1 MVNYLYMCVLDCFFK
16 QGVWC
21 YALADYQ
28 QAEEMQ
34 PDDPAVRLRLGVLHN
49 TLGSLCFQDGSV
61 IKSHSLKLNEQNPDG
76 NSYLRW
82 FPESHS
88 RHIFSL
94 VHLLVKQIY
103 N

>member
-1 MVNYLYMCVLDCFFK
+1 MCVLDCFFK
-16 QGVWC
+16 QGEWC

-61 IKSHSLKLNEQNPDG
+61 IKSQRLKLKEQNPDG
-76 NSYLRW
+76 NSSLRC
-82 FPESHS
+82 FPESHVLNIS
-88 RHIFSL
+88 IITC
-94 VHLLVKQIY
+94 V
-103 N
+103 